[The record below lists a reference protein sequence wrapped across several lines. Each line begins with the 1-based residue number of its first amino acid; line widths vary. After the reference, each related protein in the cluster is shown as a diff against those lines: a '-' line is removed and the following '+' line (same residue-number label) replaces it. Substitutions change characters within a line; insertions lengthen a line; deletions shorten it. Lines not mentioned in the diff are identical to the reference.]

1 MSDELA
7 LRMAGRQRQLRVTAV
22 GGLHA
27 DNAHRLPKVV
37 LGLLRQYAPE
47 AVLLDLGAVTR
58 IDTVGVA
65 AVVLCQKTTARH
77 GATFTLDGCS
87 PAVRSALRAHHADH
101 LLPPEPP
108 RHHAMPL
115 RRRHTGTVCPGRSH
129 PQWSTGHG
137 IGGRR

>member
-7 LRMAGRQRQLRVTAV
+7 LRMAGRQRHLRVTAV

-47 AVLLDLGAVTR
+47 VVLLDLGAVNR
-58 IDTVGVA
+58 IDAVGVA

-77 GATFTLDGCS
+77 GATFTLDGSS
-87 PAVRSALRAHHADH
+87 PAVRSALRAHYAGH
-101 LLPPEPP
+101 LLPELP

-115 RRRHTGTVCPGRSH
+115 RRRHTGTVCPGRSR

-137 IGGRR
+137 MGGRR